1 MNIIKRMT
9 GRRLAGLGV
18 FIACMFLVL
27 WELLLIAFP
36 DDYLLSD
43 LAHEYVGG
51 VNAVTFVGGVGI
63 GILLNHFI
71 FRW

>member
-9 GRRLAGLGV
+9 RRRLAGLGV
-18 FIACMFLVL
+18 FVACLCLVM
-27 WELLLIAFP
+27 WELLLIAFS

-51 VNAVTFVGGVGI
+51 INSVTLVGGVGI
-63 GILLNHFI
+63 GLLLNHFI